1 MIDAPLTYCPACGA
15 PGKTTYM
22 PPEEDE
28 EGDLWAFACG
38 NGFDCGWEWN
48 EVDHPITPRAVVE
61 AELNGIPHLRSTFAI
76 TFGADLDPRT
86 PMHAREIWRLAA
98 LKVGADSGAA
108 MQALLKPISPSMDY
122 TLWALHIG
130 AEEVYFVGEAP
141 TIEEATALLKGMLL

>member
-1 MIDAPLTYCPACGA
+1 MIDDLLTHCPACGA

-38 NGFDCGWEWN
+38 YVFECGWEWN
-48 EVDHPITPRAVVE
+48 EVDHPITPRAIVE

-98 LKVGADSGAA
+98 LKVGLDSESA
-108 MQALLKPISPSMDY
+108 MQALLKPTFVY
-122 TLWALHIG
+122 LWALFVG
-130 AEEVYFVGEAP
+130 PEEVYFVGEAA